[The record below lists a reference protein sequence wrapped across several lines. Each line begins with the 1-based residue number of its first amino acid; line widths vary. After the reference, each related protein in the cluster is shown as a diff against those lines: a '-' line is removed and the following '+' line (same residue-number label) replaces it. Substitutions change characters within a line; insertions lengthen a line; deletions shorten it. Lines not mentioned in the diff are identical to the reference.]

1 MTASDLKDIKLYY
14 FSKVKDS
21 LTMGRGE
28 PVRLLLEDAGV
39 DYEYVRLTADQ
50 WKEKK
55 AELIKEGIPG
65 PTMPYI
71 TINGKHYAK
80 TVPAMRFL
88 AKKLGKYL
96 GENDDEEHLLDA
108 YADFA
113 GDWTSRWATTL
124 FRGSDE
130 DKKVYAETTFPQ
142 TLDTVEQMLSKSSGP
157 YLLGERI
164 TYADFLIFHQL
175 DDDNQAKVDS
185 QKHPH
190 LAAFVEAIKN
200 RPSLQKHFNSLKQ

>member
-71 TINGKHYAK
+71 TINGKHYGK
-80 TVPAMRFL
+80 TVPTMRFL

-96 GENDDEEHLLDA
+96 GENDDEEQLLDA

-113 GDWTSRWATTL
+113 NDWTSRWATTL

-185 QKHPH
+185 QKYPQ
-190 LAAFVEAIKN
+190 LAAFVEAIKS
-200 RPSLQKHFNSLKQ
+200 RSSLQKHFNSLKQ